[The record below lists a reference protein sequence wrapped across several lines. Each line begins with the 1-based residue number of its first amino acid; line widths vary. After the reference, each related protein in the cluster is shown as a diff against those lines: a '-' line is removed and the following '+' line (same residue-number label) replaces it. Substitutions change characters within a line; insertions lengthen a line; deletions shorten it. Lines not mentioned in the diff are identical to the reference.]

1 MDWKEFFSE
10 GNLQFIGT
18 LCGAIIFTGYISF
31 KTFKTKLDKWLNS
44 ERTNVA
50 KNVAKQSVIDC
61 EIIKE
66 AEKVKEFLNADRVQV
81 YEFHNGIHY
90 ANGRSA
96 LRTSCTYETC
106 RYGVSSCINSLSGIP
121 LSVIPNFMKTLLDKG
136 ELYIKDLED
145 IKEVMPSAYSLKKS
159 MNIKSFYDFVIHNSK
174 GESVGFVA
182 VQFCNEG
189 SKVID
194 KDIVKKFA
202 WFVETKLSDAK
213 NIE

>member
-50 KNVAKQSVIDC
+50 KNVTKQWVIDC
-61 EIIKE
+61 EIIQE

-121 LSVIPNFMKTLLDKG
+121 LSVIPNFLKSLLDKG
-136 ELYIKDLED
+136 ELLISDLEE
-145 IKEVMPSAYSLKKS
+145 IKTSMPATYSLKHG
-159 MNIKSFYDFVIHNSK
+159 MGIKGFYDVVIYNDNK
-174 GESVGFVA
+174 EPVGFVG
-182 VQFCNEG
+182 VQFCNDTIKE
-189 SKVID
+189 IN
-194 KDIVKKFA
+194 KDEVKKFA
-202 WFVETKLSDAK
+202 WFVENELLKM
-213 NIE
+213 